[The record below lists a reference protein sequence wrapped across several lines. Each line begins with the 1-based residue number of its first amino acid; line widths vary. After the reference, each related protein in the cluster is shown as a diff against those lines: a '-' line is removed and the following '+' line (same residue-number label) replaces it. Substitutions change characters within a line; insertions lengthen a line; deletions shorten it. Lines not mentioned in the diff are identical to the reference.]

1 MHEFTRHCAELLEP
15 LGSVRT
21 KRMFGGVGIY
31 VDEIFIAVIDKEVIY
46 LKTDEQTLPRFQAEG
61 CGPFCF
67 DKEGEM
73 VVTSYCSPPEEALES
88 PALML
93 PWARL
98 ALEAALRKRN
108 SKPQRK
114 KAPAKKVSA
123 SAAAPKLKP
132 RS

>member
-1 MHEFTRHCAELLEP
+1 MQEFTRHCAELLAP
-15 LGSVRT
+15 LGTVRT
-21 KRMFGGVGIY
+21 KRMFGGVGVY
-31 VDEIFIAVIDKEVIY
+31 VDEIFIAVIDKDAIY
-46 LKTDEQTLPRFQAEG
+46 LKTDEQTLARFQAEG

-67 DKEGEM
+67 EKDGEK

-98 ALEAALRKRN
+98 AMEAALRKRN
-108 SKPQRK
+108 AKPQRK
-114 KAPAKKVSA
+114 MAAKKAPTKTPTKA
-123 SAAAPKLKP
+123 STK

>member
-1 MHEFTRHCAELLEP
+1 MDEFTRHCAELLEP

-21 KRMFGGVGIY
+21 KRMFGAVGVY
-31 VDEIFIAVIDKEVIY
+31 VDEIFIAVIEKDAIY
-46 LKTDEQTLPRFQAEG
+46 LMTDEQTLPRFQAEG

-67 DKEGEM
+67 EKDGET

-98 ALEAALRKRN
+98 ALEAALRKR
-108 SKPQRK
+108 SAKPARK
-114 KAPAKKVSA
+114 KKPVAAKQAV
-123 SAAAPKLKP
+123 KP